1 MKRRV
6 AIVGAGQSGMQLA
19 LGLQRAGHE
28 VTVFSNRSAREI
40 LEGPVMS
47 SQCMF
52 ETALQ
57 TERELGLDGWADEC
71 PAIEG
76 IGIAVR
82 NPEGGKA
89 IEWRA
94 RLDGPAQ
101 SVDQRLKI
109 PAWMAEFEKRGG
121 QLVLKDV
128 DLDDLETCAQT
139 HDLVVV
145 ASGKGEISKLFE
157 RDEARSPCDQPQ
169 RALALTYV
177 KGMKPAEPYA
187 RVCFNLI
194 PGVGEYFVF
203 PALTTSG
210 PCEIMVFEGVPGGP
224 MDCWADVKT
233 PQEHLARSKW
243 ILETFLPWEA
253 ERCTR
258 IELTDDNGILTGRF
272 TPTVRKPIATLPSG
286 RKVLGLADAVVLND
300 PITGQGANNAAKCAD
315 IYLKRI
321 LEHGDAPF
329 DAAWMQ
335 ETFDRYWEGYARWAT
350 DWTNSLLAPPKPH
363 LLKLLQSATHM
374 PAVASTIVNGFDDP
388 RAFAPWWFDAEEA
401 DHFLEARAR
410 EAVVD
415 RFDRRDFRKALG
427 QFSTGVTVIT
437 TRAIDGR
444 RVGMTANSF
453 SSVSLDPPL
462 VLWSLARQAPS
473 VADFTGASHFAINV
487 LAANQHHLSR
497 QFSTPQAD
505 KFGGVDC
512 CEGTAGVPLLDGVIA
527 RFTCRNVKQYDG
539 GDHLIFIGE
548 VERYDR
554 FDGEPLVFH
563 SGYYQVTTR
572 HPECMQQ

>member
-40 LEGPVMS
+40 AEGPVMS

-57 TERELGLDGWADEC
+57 TERELGLDWWADEC
-71 PAIEG
+71 PEVEG
-76 IGIAVR
+76 IAVAVR

-89 IEWRA
+89 VEWSA
-94 RLDGPAQ
+94 KLDGPAQ

-109 PAWMAEFEKRGG
+109 PAWIAEFEKRGG
-121 QLVLKDV
+121 QLVLRDV
-128 DLDDLETCAQT
+128 DIDDLETCTQM

-145 ASGKGEISKLFE
+145 ASGKGEISRLFE
-157 RDEARSPCDQPQ
+157 RDPQRSPYEQPQ

-177 KGMKPAEPYA
+177 KGMKPREPHSA
-187 RVCFNLI
+187 VCFNLI

-203 PALTTSG
+203 PALTTTG

-233 PQEHLARSKW
+233 PEEHLARSKW

-253 ERCTR
+253 ERCR
-258 IELTDDNGILTGRF
+258 HVELTDDNGILSGRF
-272 TPTVRKPIATLPSG
+272 TPAVRRPVATLPSG

-300 PITGQGANNAAKCAD
+300 PITGQGSNNAAKCAD

-335 ETFDRYWEGYARWAT
+335 QTFERYWEGYARWAT
-350 DWTNSLLAPPKPH
+350 GWTNSLLAPPGPH
-363 LLKLLQSATHM
+363 LQKLLQSASSM
-374 PAVASTIVNGFDDP
+374 PAVASIVVNGFDDP
-388 RAFAPWWFDAEEA
+388 RAFAPWWFDAAEA
-401 DHFLEARAR
+401 DRFLEARAR

-437 TRAIDGR
+437 TRAMDGR

-473 VADFTGASHFAINV
+473 LSDFTGASHFAINV

-512 CEGTAGVPLLDGVIA
+512 CEGTAGVPLLNGVIA
-527 RFTCRNVKQYDG
+527 RFVCRNVRQYDG

-572 HPECMQQ
+572 HPECMQ

>member
-19 LGLQRAGHE
+19 LGLQRSGLE
-28 VTVFSNRSAREI
+28 VTVFSNRSAQEI
-40 LEGPVMS
+40 GEGPVMS

-57 TERELGLDGWADEC
+57 TERELGLDWWADEC
-71 PAIEG
+71 PPVEG

-89 IEWRA
+89 IEWSA
-94 RLDGPAQ
+94 KLDGPAQ

-109 PAWMAEFEKRGG
+109 PAWMAEFERRGG
-121 QLVLKDV
+121 RLVLQDMGI
-128 DLDDLETCAQT
+128 DDLETCARMN
-139 HDLVVV
+139 DLVVV
-145 ASGKGEISKLFE
+145 ASGKGEISRLFE
-157 RDEARSPCDQPQ
+157 RDDERSPYEQPQ

-177 KGMKPAEPYA
+177 KGMKPRASQSA
-187 RVCFNLI
+187 VCFNLI

-203 PALTTSG
+203 PALTTTG

-233 PQEHLARSKW
+233 PQQHLARSKW

-253 ERCTR
+253 ERCR
-258 IELTDDNGILTGRF
+258 DIELTDDNGILSGRF
-272 TPTVRKPIATLPSG
+272 TPTVRKPVARLPSG

-300 PITGQGANNAAKCAD
+300 PITGQGSNNAAKCAD

-335 ETFDRYWEGYARWAT
+335 QTFDRYWEGYARWAT
-350 DWTNSLLAPPKPH
+350 GWTNSLLAPPQPH
-363 LLKLLQSATHM
+363 LQKLLQSAASM
-374 PAVASTIVNGFDDP
+374 PAVASIVVNGFDDP
-388 RAFAPWWFDAEEA
+388 RAFAPWWFDAAEA
-401 DHFLEARAR
+401 DRFLEDRAR

-437 TRAIDGR
+437 TRAMDGR

-473 VADFTGASHFAINV
+473 LADFTGASHFAINV

-505 KFGGVDC
+505 KFGGVEC
-512 CEGTAGVPLLDGVIA
+512 CEGTSGVPLLNGVIA
-527 RFTCRNVKQYDG
+527 RFVCRNVRQYDG

-572 HPECMQQ
+572 HPECMQ